1 MKIKK
6 GMVLAAGYGKRL
18 MPLTTAIPKPLLK
31 IDNKTLIENSINI
44 LQEFGVKE
52 IVINVHHLADKIFSY
67 FKTKKFNSKIQIV
80 HEEGKILDTGGGILN
95 ALDKFD
101 NEPFIVLNPDT
112 IWNKGFLKDFVAMG
126 SLIKSKKDE
135 AILHVVNKNRSFDK
149 SFVGDFNLK
158 NNILSRDNEFK
169 NYIYTG
175 AQILNKEVF
184 LGFTDRI
191 FSINKV
197 WDQLIFNKKLLG
209 FESKENFYHVRNL
222 EIYNKLKTKFT
233 NEMD

>member
-6 GMVLAAGYGKRL
+6 GILLAAGYGKRL

-149 SFVGDFNLK
+149 SFVGDFNLRRS
-158 NNILSRDNEFK
+158 LSVN
-169 NYIYTG
+169 
-175 AQILNKEVF
+175 A
-184 LGFTDRI
+184 
-191 FSINKV
+191 
-197 WDQLIFNKKLLG
+197 
-209 FESKENFYHVRNL
+209 
-222 EIYNKLKTKFT
+222 
-233 NEMD
+233 